1 MSLEVTSSPEPQPDS
16 RGRRLE
22 SWKEIAA
29 YLGRDV
35 TTVRRWEKREALP
48 VYRLQH
54 SKLGSVYAYTLEL
67 DAWREKEADRETLG
81 GATDAPDAAAG
92 HQPARIR
99 PVRRWL
105 VAGGVAVVGLLVAKK
120 TL

>member
-35 TTVRRWEKREALP
+35 TTVRRWEKREGLP
-48 VYRLQH
+48 VYRVQH
-54 SKLGSVYAYTLEL
+54 SKLGSVYAYTAEL
-67 DAWREKEADRETLG
+67 DAWRDKEKRGGTLA
-81 GATDAPDAAAG
+81 GATDAADAEAD
-92 HQPARIR
+92 HPTARIR
-99 PVRRWL
+99 PVWRWL
-105 VAGGVAVVGLLVAKK
+105 IAGGVA
-120 TL
+120 

>member
-1 MSLEVTSSPEPQPDS
+1 MSVEARSRPNTHADP

-35 TTVRRWEKREALP
+35 TTARRWEKQERLP

-54 SKLGSVYAYTLEL
+54 SKLGSIYAYTSEL
-67 DAWREKEADRETLG
+67 DSWRDKQALG
-81 GATDAPDAAAG
+81 GATDALAAEADHQPTKFWPARAAG
-92 HQPARIR
+92 
-99 PVRRWL
+99 
-105 VAGGVAVVGLLVAKK
+105 VVWG
-120 TL
+120 